1 MNKNTIGMIGTIILN
16 GAIWA
21 TGGIVAATAIKKTG
35 NGKWGWLMLIPA
47 VSCFSY
53 EGNNSTTT
61 DQN

>member
-1 MNKNTIGMIGTIILN
+1 MDKNTIAMIGTIILN

-47 VSCFSY
+47 VSSFSY
-53 EGNNSTTT
+53 KTDDSTTT
-61 DQN
+61 H